1 MALDKAT
8 LKNEIKSLM
17 QDMLQKEQSSI
28 DEFATRLS
36 DAVDTYVKTATVST
50 TVTGTCSTGPI
61 TGTGT
66 GTLS

>member
-1 MALDKAT
+1 
-8 LKNEIKSLM
+8 M